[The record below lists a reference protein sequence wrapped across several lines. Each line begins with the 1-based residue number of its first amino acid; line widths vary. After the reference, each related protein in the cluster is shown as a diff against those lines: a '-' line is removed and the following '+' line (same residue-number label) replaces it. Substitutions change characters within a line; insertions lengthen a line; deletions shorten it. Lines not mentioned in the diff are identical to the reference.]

1 MSAKLLWLIPL
12 LLSNYQPTE
21 TQRASSLIL
30 FKYFEF
36 FENWP
41 FTTRYL
47 SADRQRVAQPIRLQD
62 SEYQQISAKDIIS
75 IICIYMYLFLY
86 GFPQG
91 LSVMNGLSG
100 VIHWGDY
107 LCRGWGGRLNNVV
120 ETLTQQAAVSQKLW
134 LRKLVQNI
142 TN

>member
-12 LLSNYQPTE
+12 LLFNYQPTE

-47 SADRQRVAQPIRLQD
+47 SADR
-62 SEYQQISAKDIIS
+62 
-75 IICIYMYLFLY
+75 
-86 GFPQG
+86 
-91 LSVMNGLSG
+91 
-100 VIHWGDY
+100 
-107 LCRGWGGRLNNVV
+107 
-120 ETLTQQAAVSQKLW
+120 
-134 LRKLVQNI
+134 
-142 TN
+142 